1 MAHGHKR
8 RSGWKIRQKMK
19 KIFRNRKRLVAL
31 VIFALVFTAVGAAAY
46 MFVAAY
52 FPEKLETLYILTLPE
67 LLPTGY
73 ELVEVDAAVV
83 DGEGVVT
90 LTSGCK
96 QIVAH
101 TEPEQADSIAAG
113 LEGYVGERPNTHD
126 LMKDAFE
133 SLGITVHML
142 KITEVRDGTFI
153 GKLIVQKG
161 KAIASLDC
169 RPSDGTALA
178 VRMDAPIYINPGLL
192 EEYGENIC

>member
-1 MAHGHKR
+1 MRKTG
-8 RSGWKIRQKMK
+8 QKMK
-19 KIFRNRKRLVAL
+19 KIFRSRRRLAIV
-31 VIFALVFTAVGAAAY
+31 VVFALVFMASGAGAY
-46 MFVAAY
+46 ILASAY
-52 FPEKLETLYILTLPE
+52 FPKELETLYILAVPE

-142 KITEVRDGTFI
+142 RITEVRDGTFI